1 MEDSQPTLANWR
13 LPPFNREAFSK
24 VREIIPTAS
33 INWTKGP
40 DKEVSESKNKE
51 LTIKIRENEEILLDK
66 FLIQTTV
73 DAFHT
78 SHKGKTIYTWHS
90 EYCSSTTPH
99 IIFSVSKSLTAL
111 LIGCVID
118 EGLLREETLVSQII
132 PETKGSAFE
141 DASVRN
147 LLDMSVSSNFIE
159 DYEATSGIFLDYRQ
173 STGWNPQN
181 VDDTSHLKS
190 FLLSLNKSTHKH
202 GEKFEYH
209 STNTDML
216 GIIIEKCTSKKY
228 AQYFFEKLM
237 KPLGAKDDAYVTL
250 DRMGTSR
257 SAGGVCISARDIMSI
272 CEMVRCY
279 GKNSQGE
286 QVFPEKW
293 IKDILNSASDK
304 KFSLDGHYDI
314 FPGGLYRSKWYRPY
328 ISRNILFGLGIHGQW
343 IWIDFD
349 KELSFVCL
357 SSEPKPIMKNN
368 IEQMSDIFSQI
379 TNQLV

>member
-1 MEDSQPTLANWR
+1 MEDSHPTLANWR

-40 DKEVSESKNKE
+40 DKTDSGSKNKE
-51 LTIKIRENEEILLDK
+51 LIVKIRETEETRLDE
-66 FLIQTTV
+66 FLSQTTV
-73 DAFHT
+73 DAFHV

-90 EYCSSTTPH
+90 DYCSSTTPH

-118 EGLLREETLVSQII
+118 EGLLSEETLVSQII

-181 VDDTSHLKS
+181 VDDKSHLKS
-190 FLLSLNKSTHKH
+190 FLLSLKKNTHKH
-202 GEKFEYH
+202 GEQFEYH

-257 SAGGVCISARDIMSI
+257 SAGGVCISASDIMSI

-279 GKNSQGE
+279 GKNRQGE
-286 QVFPEKW
+286 QVFPENW
-293 IKDILNSASDK
+293 IKDILNSDSNK

-314 FPGGLYRSKWYRPY
+314 FPEGLYRSKWYRPF
-328 ISRNILFGLGIHGQW
+328 ISRNVLFGLGIHGQW

-357 SSEPKPIMKNN
+357 SSEPKPIMKYN

-379 TNQLV
+379 TDQLV

>member
-1 MEDSQPTLANWR
+1 MEDTQPTLANWR

-33 INWTKGP
+33 INRTKGTAV
-40 DKEVSESKNKE
+40 ENNESVNKK
-51 LTIKIRENEEILLDK
+51 LTVKISENEEIRLDA
-66 FLIQTTV
+66 FLRKTTV
-73 DAFHT
+73 DAFHV
-78 SHKGKTIYTWHS
+78 SHKGKSIYTWHS
-90 EYCSSTTPH
+90 DYCSSTTPH

-118 EGLLREETLVSQII
+118 EGLLSEETLVSQII
-132 PETKGSAFE
+132 PEAKGGAFE
-141 DASVRN
+141 EASVRD

-173 STGWNPQN
+173 STGWNPQDI
-181 VDDTSHLKS
+181 DDTSHLKS
-190 FLLSLNKSTHKH
+190 FLLSLKKNTHNH

-216 GIIIEKCTSKKY
+216 GIIIEKCTGKKY

-237 KPLGAKDDAYVTL
+237 KPLGAQDDAYVTL

-257 SAGGVCISARDIMSI
+257 SAGGVCISARDIMGI

-279 GKNSQGE
+279 GKNSHGE
-286 QVFPEKW
+286 QVFPENW
-293 IKDILNSASDK
+293 IKDILNSGSNK

-314 FPGGLYRSKWYRPY
+314 FPEGLYRSKWYRPY
-328 ISRNILFGLGIHGQW
+328 TSRNVLFGLGIHGQW

>member
-1 MEDSQPTLANWR
+1 MEDTQPTLANWR

-33 INWTKGP
+33 INRIKGTAV
-40 DKEVSESKNKE
+40 ENNESVNKK
-51 LTIKIRENEEILLDK
+51 LTVKIGENEETVLDE
-66 FLIQTTV
+66 FLRKTTA
-73 DAFHT
+73 DAFHV

-90 EYCSSTTPH
+90 DYCSSTTPH

-118 EGLLREETLVSQII
+118 EGLLSEETLVSQII
-132 PETKGSAFE
+132 PEAKGSAFE
-141 DASVRN
+141 EASVRN

-173 STGWNPQN
+173 STGWNPQDI
-181 VDDTSHLKS
+181 DDTSHLKS
-190 FLLSLNKSTHKH
+190 FLLSLKKNTHKH

-216 GIIIEKCTSKKY
+216 GIIIEKCTGKKY

-237 KPLGAKDDAYVTL
+237 KPLGARDEAYVTL

-257 SAGGVCISARDIMSI
+257 AAGGICISANDIMSI

-286 QVFPEKW
+286 QVFPENW
-293 IKDILNSASDK
+293 IKDILNSDSNK

-314 FPGGLYRSKWYRPY
+314 FPEGLYRSKWYRPY
-328 ISRNILFGLGIHGQW
+328 TSRNVLFGLGIHGQW
-343 IWIDFD
+343 IWIDFE
-349 KELSFVCL
+349 KELSIVCL
-357 SSEPKPIMKNN
+357 SSEPKPIIKNN
-368 IEQMSDIFSQI
+368 IKQMSDVFNQI
-379 TNQLV
+379 TNQLA

>member
-1 MEDSQPTLANWR
+1 MEDTQPTLANWR

-33 INWTKGP
+33 INRIKGTAV
-40 DKEVSESKNKE
+40 ENNESVNKK
-51 LTIKIRENEEILLDK
+51 LTVKIRENEETVLDE
-66 FLIQTTV
+66 FLRKTTA
-73 DAFHT
+73 DAFHI

-90 EYCSSTTPH
+90 DYCSSTTPH

-118 EGLLREETLVSQII
+118 EGLLSEETLVSQII
-132 PETKGSAFE
+132 PEAKGSAFE
-141 DASVRN
+141 EASVRN

-173 STGWNPQN
+173 STGWNPQDI
-181 VDDTSHLKS
+181 DDTSHLKS
-190 FLLSLNKSTHKH
+190 FLLSLKKNTHKH

-216 GIIIEKCTSKKY
+216 GIIIEKCAGKKY

-237 KPLGAKDDAYVTL
+237 KPLGARDEAYVTL

-257 SAGGVCISARDIMSI
+257 AAGGICISANDIMTI

-286 QVFPEKW
+286 QVFPENW
-293 IKDILNSASDK
+293 IKDILNSDSDK

-314 FPGGLYRSKWYRPY
+314 FPEGLYRSKWYRPY
-328 ISRNILFGLGIHGQW
+328 TSRNVLFGLGIHGQW
-343 IWIDFD
+343 IWIDFE
-349 KELSFVCL
+349 KELSIVGL
-357 SSEPKPIMKNN
+357 SSEPKPIIKNN
-368 IEQMSDIFSQI
+368 IKQMSDVFNQI

>member
-1 MEDSQPTLANWR
+1 MEDTQPTLSNWR

-33 INWTKGP
+33 INRIKGTAV
-40 DKEVSESKNKE
+40 ENNESVNQK
-51 LTIKIRENEEILLDK
+51 LTVKIRENEETVLDK
-66 FLIQTTV
+66 FLRKTTA
-73 DAFHT
+73 DAFHV

-90 EYCSSTTPH
+90 DYCSSTTPH

-118 EGLLREETLVSQII
+118 EGLLSEETLVSQII
-132 PETKGSAFE
+132 PEAKGGAFE
-141 DASVRN
+141 EASVRD

-173 STGWNPQN
+173 STGWNPQDI
-181 VDDTSHLKS
+181 DDTSHLKS
-190 FLLSLNKSTHKH
+190 FLLSLKKNTHKH

-216 GIIIEKCTSKKY
+216 GIIIEKCAGKKY

-237 KPLGAKDDAYVTL
+237 KPLGARDEAYVTL

-257 SAGGVCISARDIMSI
+257 AAGGICISANDIMSI

-286 QVFPEKW
+286 QVFPENW
-293 IKDILNSASDK
+293 IKDILNSDSDK

-314 FPGGLYRSKWYRPY
+314 FPEGLYRSKWYRPY
-328 ISRNILFGLGIHGQW
+328 TSRDVLFGLGIHGQW
-343 IWIDFD
+343 IWIDFE
-349 KELSFVCL
+349 KELSIVCL
-357 SSEPKPIMKNN
+357 SSEPKPIIKNN
-368 IEQMSDIFSQI
+368 IKQMSDVFNQI

>member
-1 MEDSQPTLANWR
+1 MEDTQPTLANWR

-33 INWTKGP
+33 INRIKGTAV
-40 DKEVSESKNKE
+40 ENNESVNKK
-51 LTIKIRENEEILLDK
+51 LTVKIKENEETVLDE
-66 FLIQTTV
+66 FLRKTTA
-73 DAFHT
+73 DAFHV

-90 EYCSSTTPH
+90 DYCSSTTPH

-118 EGLLREETLVSQII
+118 EGLLSEETLVSQII
-132 PETKGSAFE
+132 PEAKGGAFE
-141 DASVRN
+141 EASVRD

-173 STGWNPQN
+173 STGWNPQDI
-181 VDDTSHLKS
+181 DDTSHLKS
-190 FLLSLNKSTHKH
+190 FLLSLKKNTHKH

-216 GIIIEKCTSKKY
+216 GIIIEKCTGKKY

-237 KPLGAKDDAYVTL
+237 KPLGARDEAYVTL
-250 DRMGTSR
+250 DRMCTSR
-257 SAGGVCISARDIMSI
+257 AAGGICISANDIMSI

-286 QVFPEKW
+286 QVFPENW
-293 IKDILNSASDK
+293 IKDILNSGSNK

-314 FPGGLYRSKWYRPY
+314 FPEGLYRSKWYRPY
-328 ISRNILFGLGIHGQW
+328 TSRNVLFGLGIHGQW

-379 TNQLV
+379 TSQLI

>member
-40 DKEVSESKNKE
+40 DKKVSEFKNKE
-51 LTIKIRENEEILLDK
+51 LTVKIRENEETLLDE
-66 FLIQTTV
+66 FLSQTTV
-73 DAFHT
+73 DAFHI

-90 EYCSSTTPH
+90 DYCSSTTPH

-118 EGLLREETLVSQII
+118 EGLLSEETLVSQII

-173 STGWNPQN
+173 STGWNPQDI
-181 VDDTSHLKS
+181 DDTSHLKS
-190 FLLSLNKSTHKH
+190 FLLSLKKNTHKH

-237 KPLGAKDDAYVTL
+237 RPLGAQDDAYVTL

-257 SAGGVCISARDIMSI
+257 SAGGVCISASDIMGI

-286 QVFPEKW
+286 QVFPENW
-293 IKDILNSASDK
+293 IKDILNSDSNK

-314 FPGGLYRSKWYRPY
+314 FPEGLYRSKWYRPY
-328 ISRNILFGLGIHGQW
+328 TSRNVLFGLGIHGQW

>member
-1 MEDSQPTLANWR
+1 MEDTQPTLANWR

-33 INWTKGP
+33 INRIKGTAV
-40 DKEVSESKNKE
+40 ENNESVNKK
-51 LTIKIRENEEILLDK
+51 LTVKIRENEETVLDA
-66 FLIQTTV
+66 FLRKTTA
-73 DAFHT
+73 DAFHV

-90 EYCSSTTPH
+90 DYCSSTTPH

-118 EGLLREETLVSQII
+118 EGLLSEETLVSQII
-132 PETKGSAFE
+132 PEAKGGAFE
-141 DASVRN
+141 EASVRD

-173 STGWNPQN
+173 STGWNPQDI
-181 VDDTSHLKS
+181 DDTSHLKS
-190 FLLSLNKSTHKH
+190 FLLSLKKNTHKH

-216 GIIIEKCTSKKY
+216 GIIIEKCTGKKY

-237 KPLGAKDDAYVTL
+237 KPLGARDEAYVTL

-257 SAGGVCISARDIMSI
+257 AAGGICISANDIMSI

-286 QVFPEKW
+286 QVFPENW
-293 IKDILNSASDK
+293 IKDILNSDSDK

-314 FPGGLYRSKWYRPY
+314 FPEGLYRSKWYRPY
-328 ISRNILFGLGIHGQW
+328 TSRNVLFGLGIHGQW
-343 IWIDFD
+343 IWIDFE
-349 KELSFVCL
+349 KELSIVCL
-357 SSEPKPIMKNN
+357 SSEPKPIIKNN
-368 IEQMSDIFSQI
+368 IKQMSDVFNQI

>member
-1 MEDSQPTLANWR
+1 MEDTQPTLANWR

-33 INWTKGP
+33 INRIKGTAV
-40 DKEVSESKNKE
+40 ENNESVNKK
-51 LTIKIRENEEILLDK
+51 LTVKIRENEETVLDE
-66 FLIQTTV
+66 FLRKTTA
-73 DAFHT
+73 DAFHV

-90 EYCSSTTPH
+90 DYCSSTTPH

-118 EGLLREETLVSQII
+118 EGLLSEETLVSQII
-132 PETKGSAFE
+132 PEAKGGAFE
-141 DASVRN
+141 EASVRD

-173 STGWNPQN
+173 STGWNPQDI
-181 VDDTSHLKS
+181 DDTSHLKS
-190 FLLSLNKSTHKH
+190 FLLSLKKNTHKH

-216 GIIIEKCTSKKY
+216 GIIIEKCAGKKY

-237 KPLGAKDDAYVTL
+237 KPLGARDEAYVTL

-257 SAGGVCISARDIMSI
+257 AAGGICISANDIMSI

-286 QVFPEKW
+286 QVFPENW
-293 IKDILNSASDK
+293 IKDILNSDSDK

-314 FPGGLYRSKWYRPY
+314 FPEGLYRSKWYRPY
-328 ISRNILFGLGIHGQW
+328 TSRDVLFGLGIHGQW
-343 IWIDFD
+343 IWIDFE
-349 KELSFVCL
+349 KELSIICL
-357 SSEPKPIMKNN
+357 SSEPKPIIKNN
-368 IEQMSDIFSQI
+368 IKQMSDVFNQI

>member
-33 INWTKGP
+33 INWTKGSTTR
-40 DKEVSESKNKE
+40 DSESENISLSVK
-51 LTIKIRENEEILLDK
+51 IKDNQKILLDE
-66 FLIQTTV
+66 FLHQTTV
-73 DAFHT
+73 DAFHV
-78 SHKGKTIYTWHS
+78 SHKGKNVYMWHADF
-90 EYCSSTTPH
+90 CSSTTPH

-118 EGLLREETLVSQII
+118 EGLLSEETLVSQII
-132 PETKGSAFE
+132 PEAKGSAFE

-173 STGWNPQN
+173 STGWNPQDI
-181 VDDTSHLKS
+181 DDTSHLKT
-190 FLLSLNKSTHKH
+190 FLLSLKKNTHKH

-216 GIIIEKCTSKKY
+216 GIIIEKCTGKKY
-228 AQYFFEKLM
+228 PQYFYEKLM
-237 KPLGAKDDAYVTL
+237 KPLGAQDDAYVTL

-257 SAGGVCISARDIMSI
+257 SAGGVCISASDIMDI

-286 QVFPEKW
+286 QVFPKSW
-293 IKDILNSASDK
+293 IKDILNSASNK

-314 FPGGLYRSKWYRPY
+314 FPEGLYRSKWYRPFT
-328 ISRNILFGLGIHGQW
+328 SRSVLFGLGIHGQW
-343 IWIDFD
+343 IWIDYD
-349 KELSFVCL
+349 KELSIVCL
-357 SSEPKPIMKNN
+357 SSEPKPIIKNN
-368 IEQMSDIFSQI
+368 IEQMSDIFTQI
-379 TNQLV
+379 TSQLG

>member
-1 MEDSQPTLANWR
+1 MEDTQPTLANWR

-33 INWTKGP
+33 INRIKGTAV
-40 DKEVSESKNKE
+40 ENNESVNKK
-51 LTIKIRENEEILLDK
+51 LTVKIKENEETVLDE
-66 FLIQTTV
+66 FLRKTTA
-73 DAFHT
+73 DAFHV

-90 EYCSSTTPH
+90 DYCSSTTPH

-118 EGLLREETLVSQII
+118 EGLLSEETLVSQII
-132 PETKGSAFE
+132 PEAKGGAFE
-141 DASVRN
+141 EASVRD

-173 STGWNPQN
+173 STGWNPQDI
-181 VDDTSHLKS
+181 DDTSHLKS
-190 FLLSLNKSTHKH
+190 FLLSLKKNTHKH

-216 GIIIEKCTSKKY
+216 GIIIEKCAGKKY

-237 KPLGAKDDAYVTL
+237 KPLGARDEAYVTL

-257 SAGGVCISARDIMSI
+257 AAGGICISANDIMSI

-286 QVFPEKW
+286 QVFPENW
-293 IKDILNSASDK
+293 IKDILNSDSDK

-314 FPGGLYRSKWYRPY
+314 FPEGLYRSKWYRPY
-328 ISRNILFGLGIHGQW
+328 TSRDVLFGLGIHGQW
-343 IWIDFD
+343 IWIDFE
-349 KELSFVCL
+349 KELSIVCL
-357 SSEPKPIMKNN
+357 SSEPKPIIKNN
-368 IEQMSDIFSQI
+368 IKQMSDVFNQI

>member
-1 MEDSQPTLANWR
+1 MEDTQPTLANWR

-33 INWTKGP
+33 INRIKGTAV
-40 DKEVSESKNKE
+40 ENNESVNKK
-51 LTIKIRENEEILLDK
+51 LTVKIRENEETVLDK
-66 FLIQTTV
+66 FLRKTTA
-73 DAFHT
+73 DAFHV

-90 EYCSSTTPH
+90 DYCSSTTPH

-118 EGLLREETLVSQII
+118 EGLLSEETLVSQII
-132 PETKGSAFE
+132 PEAKGGAFE
-141 DASVRN
+141 EASVRD

-173 STGWNPQN
+173 STGWNPQDI
-181 VDDTSHLKS
+181 DDTSHLKS
-190 FLLSLNKSTHKH
+190 FLLSLKKNTHKH

-216 GIIIEKCTSKKY
+216 GIIIEKCTGKKY

-237 KPLGAKDDAYVTL
+237 KPLGARDEAYVTL

-257 SAGGVCISARDIMSI
+257 AAGGICISANDIMSI

-286 QVFPEKW
+286 QVFPENW
-293 IKDILNSASDK
+293 IKDILNSDSDK

-314 FPGGLYRSKWYRPY
+314 FPEGLYRSKWYRPY
-328 ISRNILFGLGIHGQW
+328 TSRNVLFGLGIHGQW
-343 IWIDFD
+343 IWIDFE
-349 KELSFVCL
+349 KELSIVCL
-357 SSEPKPIMKNN
+357 SSEPKPIIKNN
-368 IEQMSDIFSQI
+368 IKQMSDVFNQI

>member
-1 MEDSQPTLANWR
+1 MEDTQPTLANWR

-33 INWTKGP
+33 INRIKGTAV
-40 DKEVSESKNKE
+40 ENNESVNKK
-51 LTIKIRENEEILLDK
+51 LTVKIKENEETVLDE
-66 FLIQTTV
+66 FLRKTTA
-73 DAFHT
+73 DAFHV
-78 SHKGKTIYTWHS
+78 SHEGKSIYTWHS
-90 EYCSSTTPH
+90 DYCSSTTPH

-118 EGLLREETLVSQII
+118 EGLLSEETLVSQII
-132 PETKGSAFE
+132 PEAKGGAFE
-141 DASVRN
+141 EASVRD

-173 STGWNPQN
+173 STGWNPQDI
-181 VDDTSHLKS
+181 DDTSHLKS
-190 FLLSLNKSTHKH
+190 FLLSLKKNTHKH

-216 GIIIEKCTSKKY
+216 GIIIEKCAGKKY

-237 KPLGAKDDAYVTL
+237 KPLGARDEAYVTL
-250 DRMGTSR
+250 DSMGTSR
-257 SAGGVCISARDIMSI
+257 AAGGICISANDIMSI

-286 QVFPEKW
+286 QVFPENW
-293 IKDILNSASDK
+293 IKDILHSDSDK

-314 FPGGLYRSKWYRPY
+314 FPEGLYRSKWYRPY
-328 ISRNILFGLGIHGQW
+328 TSRNVLFGLGIHGQW
-343 IWIDFD
+343 IWIDFE
-349 KELSFVCL
+349 KELSIVCL
-357 SSEPKPIMKNN
+357 SSEPKPIIKNN
-368 IEQMSDIFSQI
+368 IKQMSDVFNQI

>member
-1 MEDSQPTLANWR
+1 MEDTQPTLANWR

-33 INWTKGP
+33 INRSKGTVEE
-40 DKEVSESKNKE
+40 KNESVNRK
-51 LTIKIRENEEILLDK
+51 LTVKIRENEETVLDE
-66 FLIQTTV
+66 FLRKTTA
-73 DAFHT
+73 DAFHI
-78 SHKGKTIYTWHS
+78 SHKGETIYTWHS
-90 EYCSSTTPH
+90 DYCSSTTPH

-118 EGLLREETLVSQII
+118 EGLLSEETLVSQII

-173 STGWNPQN
+173 STGWNPQDI
-181 VDDTSHLKS
+181 DDKSHLKS
-190 FLLSLNKSTHKH
+190 FLFSLNKNTHKH

-216 GIIIEKCTSKKY
+216 GIIIEKCTGKKY

-237 KPLGAKDDAYVTL
+237 KPLAARDEAYVTL

-257 SAGGVCISARDIMSI
+257 AAGGICISANDIMSI

-286 QVFPEKW
+286 QVFPENW
-293 IKDILNSASDK
+293 IKDILNL
-304 KFSLDGHYDI
+304 SL
-314 FPGGLYRSKWYRPY
+314 
-328 ISRNILFGLGIHGQW
+328 IH
-343 IWIDFD
+343 I
-349 KELSFVCL
+349 
-357 SSEPKPIMKNN
+357 
-368 IEQMSDIFSQI
+368 
-379 TNQLV
+379 

>member
-1 MEDSQPTLANWR
+1 MEDTQPTLANWR

-33 INWTKGP
+33 INRIKGTAVENNEP
-40 DKEVSESKNKE
+40 VNIK
-51 LTIKIRENEEILLDK
+51 LTVKIGENEETVLDE
-66 FLIQTTV
+66 FLRKTTA
-73 DAFHT
+73 DAFHV

-90 EYCSSTTPH
+90 DYCSSTTPH

-118 EGLLREETLVSQII
+118 EGLLSEETLVSQII
-132 PETKGSAFE
+132 PEAKGGAFE
-141 DASVRN
+141 EASVRD

-173 STGWNPQN
+173 STGWNPQDI
-181 VDDTSHLKS
+181 DDTSHLKS
-190 FLLSLNKSTHKH
+190 FLLSLKKNTHKH

-216 GIIIEKCTSKKY
+216 GIIIEKCTGKKY

-237 KPLGAKDDAYVTL
+237 KPLGARDEAYVTL

-257 SAGGVCISARDIMSI
+257 AAGGICISANDIMSI

-286 QVFPEKW
+286 QVFPENW
-293 IKDILNSASDK
+293 IKDILNSDSDK

-314 FPGGLYRSKWYRPY
+314 FPEGLYRSKWYRPY
-328 ISRNILFGLGIHGQW
+328 TSRNVLFGLGIHGQW
-343 IWIDFD
+343 IWIDFE
-349 KELSFVCL
+349 KELSIVCL
-357 SSEPKPIMKNN
+357 SSEPKPIIKNN
-368 IEQMSDIFSQI
+368 IKQMSDVFNQI

>member
-1 MEDSQPTLANWR
+1 MEDSQPTLGNWR

-33 INWTKGP
+33 INWTKEP
-40 DKEVSESKNKE
+40 DKKDSVSKNKE
-51 LTIKIRENEEILLDK
+51 LTVKIKENEETLLGE
-66 FLIQTTV
+66 FLHQTTV
-73 DAFHT
+73 DAFHV
-78 SHKGKTIYTWHS
+78 SHKGKTVYTWHS

-118 EGLLREETLVSQII
+118 EGLLSEETLVSEII

-173 STGWNPQN
+173 STGWNPQDI
-181 VDDTSHLKS
+181 DDTSHLKS
-190 FLLSLNKSTHKH
+190 FLLSLNKNTHKH

-216 GIIIEKCTSKKY
+216 GIIIEKCTGKKY

-237 KPLGAKDDAYVTL
+237 KPIGAQDDAYVTL

-257 SAGGVCISARDIMSI
+257 SAGGVCISASDIMGI

-286 QVFPEKW
+286 QVFPENW
-293 IKDILNSASDK
+293 IKDILNSHSNK
-304 KFSLDGHYDI
+304 KFSLDGYYDI
-314 FPGGLYRSKWYRPY
+314 FPEGLYRSKWYRPY
-328 ISRNILFGLGIHGQW
+328 ISRNVLFGLGIHGQW

-368 IEQMSDIFSQI
+368 IKQMSEIFSQI
-379 TNQLV
+379 TSQLV

>member
-1 MEDSQPTLANWR
+1 MEDTQPTLANWR

-33 INWTKGP
+33 INRIKGTAV
-40 DKEVSESKNKE
+40 ENNESVNKK
-51 LTIKIRENEEILLDK
+51 LTVKIRENEETVLDE
-66 FLIQTTV
+66 FLRKTTA
-73 DAFHT
+73 DAFHV

-90 EYCSSTTPH
+90 DYCSSTTPH

-118 EGLLREETLVSQII
+118 EGLLSEETLVSQII
-132 PETKGSAFE
+132 PEAKGGAFE
-141 DASVRN
+141 EASVRD

-173 STGWNPQN
+173 STGWNPQDI
-181 VDDTSHLKS
+181 DDTSHLKS
-190 FLLSLNKSTHKH
+190 FLLSLKKNTHKH

-216 GIIIEKCTSKKY
+216 GIIIEKCAGKKY

-237 KPLGAKDDAYVTL
+237 KPLGARDEAYVTL

-257 SAGGVCISARDIMSI
+257 AAGGICISANDIMSI

-286 QVFPEKW
+286 QVFPENW
-293 IKDILNSASDK
+293 IKDILNSDSDK

-314 FPGGLYRSKWYRPY
+314 FPEGLYRSKWYRPY
-328 ISRNILFGLGIHGQW
+328 TSRNVLFGLGIHGQW
-343 IWIDFD
+343 IWIDFE
-349 KELSFVCL
+349 KELSIVCL
-357 SSEPKPIMKNN
+357 SSEPKPIIKNN
-368 IEQMSDIFSQI
+368 IKQMSDVFNQI

>member
-1 MEDSQPTLANWR
+1 MEDTQPTLANWR

-33 INWTKGP
+33 INRIKGTAV
-40 DKEVSESKNKE
+40 ENNESVNKK
-51 LTIKIRENEEILLDK
+51 LTVKIRENEETVLDE
-66 FLIQTTV
+66 FLRKTTA
-73 DAFHT
+73 DAFHV

-90 EYCSSTTPH
+90 DYCSSTTPH

-118 EGLLREETLVSQII
+118 EGLLSEETLVSQII
-132 PETKGSAFE
+132 PEAKGGAFE
-141 DASVRN
+141 EASVRN

-173 STGWNPQN
+173 STGWNPQDI
-181 VDDTSHLKS
+181 DDTSHLKS
-190 FLLSLNKSTHKH
+190 FLLSLKKNTHKH

-216 GIIIEKCTSKKY
+216 GIIIEKCTGKKY

-237 KPLGAKDDAYVTL
+237 KPLGARDEAYVTL

-257 SAGGVCISARDIMSI
+257 AAGGICISANDIMSI

-286 QVFPEKW
+286 QVFPENW
-293 IKDILNSASDK
+293 IKDILKSDSDK

-314 FPGGLYRSKWYRPY
+314 FPEGLYRSKWYRPY
-328 ISRNILFGLGIHGQW
+328 TSRNVLFGLGIHGQW
-343 IWIDFD
+343 IWIDFE
-349 KELSFVCL
+349 KELSIVCL
-357 SSEPKPIMKNN
+357 SSEPKPIIKNN
-368 IEQMSDIFSQI
+368 IKQMSDVFNQI

>member
-1 MEDSQPTLANWR
+1 MEDTQPTLANWR

-24 VREIIPTAS
+24 VREIIPTSS
-33 INWTKGP
+33 INRIKGP
-40 DKEVSESKNKE
+40 ATENNKSVNKK
-51 LTIKIRENEEILLDK
+51 LTVKIRENEETLLDE
-66 FLIQTTV
+66 FLRKTTA
-73 DAFHT
+73 DAFNV
-78 SHKGKTIYTWHS
+78 SHKGETIYTWHS
-90 EYCSSTTPH
+90 DYCSSTTPH

-118 EGLLREETLVSQII
+118 EGLLSEETLVSQII

-173 STGWNPQN
+173 STGWNPQDI
-181 VDDTSHLKS
+181 DDTSHLKS
-190 FLLSLNKSTHKH
+190 FLLSLKKNTHKH

-216 GIIIEKCTSKKY
+216 GIIIEKCTGKKY

-237 KPLGAKDDAYVTL
+237 KPLAARDEAYVTL

-257 SAGGVCISARDIMSI
+257 AAGGICISANDIMRI

-286 QVFPEKW
+286 QVFPENW
-293 IKDILNSASDK
+293 IKDILNSDSNK

-314 FPGGLYRSKWYRPY
+314 FPEGLYRSKWYRPY
-328 ISRNILFGLGIHGQW
+328 TSRNVLFGLGIHGQW
-343 IWIDFD
+343 IWIDFE
-349 KELSFVCL
+349 KELSIVCL
-357 SSEPKPIMKNN
+357 SSEPKPIIKNN
-368 IEQMSDIFSQI
+368 IKQMSDVFNQI